1 MQEFDGNACP
11 NCLDVMDSNATQLR
25 PIWSD
30 YYDDVVC
37 LSCVE
42 EYVSNLIGATCLIR
56 WNDAS
61 KETAEVYISCE
72 DYDEHNE
79 ATTSG
84 IPDDKVFFYAND
96 PDSIR
101 AMVDPDET
109 KTDWTIL
116 SIESWRELKTNA

>member
-1 MQEFDGNACP
+1 M
-11 NCLDVMDSNATQLR
+11 
-25 PIWSD
+25 
-30 YYDDVVC
+30 
-37 LSCVE
+37 
-42 EYVSNLIGATCLIR
+42 SNLIGATCLIR
-56 WNDAS
+56 WNDTS
-61 KETAEVYISCE
+61 KETVEVYISCE

-109 KTDWTIL
+109 ETDWTIL
-116 SIESWRELKTNA
+116 SIENWRELKTNV